1 MRSKD
6 TRAWTICATALTSL
20 GNSFTT
26 PWSVF
31 DLTALEA
38 EAERLEQ
45 QSAAPGFWDDAEHAR
60 VLMQRLAERQRT
72 IETWRALEQR
82 LEDAAELLELAD
94 DDDDSSSFADELQF
108 EAEQIAAQLEERA
121 FELAF
126 SGPYDERSAIVAIF
140 AGAGGVDSQDWTEML
155 LRMYQRWAE
164 RAGFNVDLVDLVDGD
179 EAGLKSATLEVS
191 GERAYGWLRSEHGV
205 HRLVRIS
212 PFDQNHARHTSFA
225 RVEIMPETESASEI
239 EINDD
244 ELKLDVYRASGN
256 GGQNVQKNSTA
267 VRITHLPTG
276 FVVSCQ
282 NERSLR
288 RNRESAMMVLKARLL
303 MRQEQEREAERL
315 KIRGEHIEAGWG
327 NQIRSYVLQPYR
339 MVKDLRTQ
347 YETADTDAVLDGELE
362 PFLRASLEAKIGD
375 ALHQEPVEA
384 AR

>member
-1 MRSKD
+1 MP
-6 TRAWTICATALTSL
+6 T
-20 GNSFTT
+20 
-26 PWSVF
+26 
-31 DLTALEA
+31 LEA
-38 EAERLEQ
+38 EADQLEA
-45 QSAAPGFWDDAEHAR
+45 QSAAPGFWDDSDHAR
-60 VLMQRLAERQRT
+60 ATMQRLASRQRT
-72 IETWRALEQR
+72 IETWRSLDQR
-82 LEDAAELLELAD
+82 LEDAVELLELAD
-94 DDDDSSSFADELQF
+94 DDEDGSAFSDDLSV
-108 EAEQIAAQLEERA
+108 EAEQIAAELEQHS

-126 SGPYDERSAIVAIF
+126 SGPYDERSAIIAIF

-164 RAGFNVDLVDLVDGD
+164 RAGFNVDLVDIVEGD

-191 GERAYGWLRSEHGV
+191 GDRAYGWLRSEHGV

-225 RVEIMPETESASEI
+225 RVEIMPETESAAEV

-244 ELKLDVYRASGN
+244 QLKLDVYRASGN

-303 MRQEQEREAERL
+303 MLEEQKREEERL
-315 KIRGEHIEAGWG
+315 RIRGQHIEAGWG

-347 YETADTDAVLDGELE
+347 HETADADSVLDGDLE
-362 PFLRASLEAKIGD
+362 PFLRASLEAQIGD
-375 ALHQEPVEA
+375 ALHAEPVEA
-384 AR
+384 GR

>member
-1 MRSKD
+1 MRHSND
-6 TRAWTICATALTSL
+6 NSRTR
-20 GNSFTT
+20 
-26 PWSVF
+26 WSVF
-31 DLTALEA
+31 DLSALEA
-38 EAERLEQ
+38 EAERLQ
-45 QSAAPGFWDDAEHAR
+45 AVSAAPEFWDDPEQAR
-60 VLMQRLAERQRT
+60 SAMQRLVNRQRV
-72 IETWRALEQR
+72 IATWRSLSQR
-82 LEDAAELLELAD
+82 LADAHELLELAAAD
-94 DDDDSSSFADELQF
+94 EDGDAFADDLRA
-108 EAEQIAAQLEERA
+108 EADQIANELERHA

-126 SGPYDERSAIVAIF
+126 SGPYDERSAIIAIY

-155 LRMYQRWAE
+155 LRMYQRWSE
-164 RAGFNVDLVDLVDGD
+164 RAGFQVDLVDLVEGD

-225 RVEIMPETESASEI
+225 RVEIMPETETASEI

-244 ELKLDVYRASGN
+244 DIKLDVYRASGN

-303 MRQEQEREAERL
+303 MLQEQQREEERL

-347 YETADTDAVLDGELE
+347 HETADTDAVLDGDLE
-362 PFLRASLEAKIGD
+362 PFLRASLEAQIGE
-375 ALHQEPVEA
+375 ALHREPAGA